1 MYSFHLPSPSFLPA
15 PSSYVGAPIFVSLSG
30 TTSCW
35 LLGKITSTLFRV
47 SSLTSF
53 QMRHF
58 PYCCVSS
65 WRSSI
70 SLAPTDEIFSKS
82 LFFGAFF
89 MLSPHL
95 FPKAV
100 GFWSSEQ
107 GRDFLFF
114 LPFLLLYTYAKARK
128 SKTYLCIQMRRRI
141 WENINVS
148 QTFVD
153 HLLKSAFI

>member
-15 PSSYVGAPIFVSLSG
+15 PSFYVGAPIFVSLSG
-30 TTSCW
+30 TASCW
-35 LLGKITSTLFRV
+35 LLGKISSTLFRV

-114 LPFLLLYTYAKARK
+114 LLFLLLYTYAKAMK
-128 SKTYLCIQMRRRI
+128 IQNLPMHSN
-141 WENINVS
+141 EEK
-148 QTFVD
+148 D
-153 HLLKSAFI
+153 MGKY